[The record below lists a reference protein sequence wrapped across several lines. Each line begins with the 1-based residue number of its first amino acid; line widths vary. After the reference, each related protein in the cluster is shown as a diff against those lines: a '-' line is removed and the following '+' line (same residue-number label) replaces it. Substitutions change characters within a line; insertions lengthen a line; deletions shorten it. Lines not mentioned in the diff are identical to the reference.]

1 VTLLAGLAVACGSST
16 PLLEESLDY
25 GTGVTLT
32 RSTAP
37 VVLYRDNSGHAA
49 YARDFVYV
57 GPIEVNRMGSYN
69 YYLWLG
75 IWSTLDDSSRWTK
88 RDGFESITLY
98 ADGEPLQLE
107 VAGWSVESI
116 GASRPVFTKPV
127 ASAARPRTSDVLAP
141 DDAIPPVAGRGR
153 GRDGDAAVRHARPPL
168 STTQN
173 VITAPTLIVRSAP
186 HNRSPTGM
194 STLFTRFTPAR

>member
-127 ASAARPRTSDVLAP
+127 ASAADAYYPVTVDQIRLIAEARDLELQTSS
-141 DDAIPPVAGRGR
+141 PPMMRYHR
-153 GRDGDAAVRHARPPL
+153 WREGDAGAMAMRQFV
-168 STTQN
+168 
-173 VITAPTLIVRSAP
+173 
-186 HNRSPTGM
+186 
-194 STLFTRFTPAR
+194 TRALP

>member
-1 VTLLAGLAVACGSST
+1 MQRRRNIIVVSLLAGLAVACGSSA

-49 YARDFVYV
+49 YAKDFVYL

-75 IWSTLDDSSRWTK
+75 IWSTLDDSSRWTQ

-107 VAGWSVESI
+107 VAGWSAEAI

-127 ASAARPRTSDVLAP
+127 ASAADAYYPVTVDQIRLIAEARDLELQTSS
-141 DDAIPPVAGRGR
+141 PPTVRYQR
-153 GRDGDAAVRHARPPL
+153 WREGDAGAIAMRQFVTHALP
-168 STTQN
+168 
-173 VITAPTLIVRSAP
+173 
-186 HNRSPTGM
+186 
-194 STLFTRFTPAR
+194 